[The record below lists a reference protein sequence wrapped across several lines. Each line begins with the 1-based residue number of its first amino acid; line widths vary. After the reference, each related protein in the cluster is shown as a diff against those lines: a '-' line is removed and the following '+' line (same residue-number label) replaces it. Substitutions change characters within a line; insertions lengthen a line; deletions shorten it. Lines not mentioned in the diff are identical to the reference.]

1 MFLNK
6 HNSLLLNKTS
16 IMIQSYKQKINL
28 EEKYD
33 AIIIGSG
40 IGSLC
45 TAALLSKEGK
55 KVLVLERHYTAGGF
69 THIFKRKGYEWD
81 VGIHYIGEVQN
92 PNSPIR
98 KMFDYISNNK
108 LEWADMGEV
117 YDKIIIGDKTY
128 DFVKGVKNFKAK
140 MYEYF
145 PNDIDAIDKY
155 VQLIFDCN
163 KTMKKFYLEKA
174 LPTFMSKL
182 VGFFFRK
189 NYLKY
194 SSKTTYEVISSITE
208 NEDLIKVLT
217 GQYGDYGLPPK
228 QSSFAMHA
236 SVVKHYFNGGSF
248 PIGGSSKI
256 ANTIDNVIES
266 SKGTILVSAEVKNII
281 IKNNKAF
288 GVEMSDGKKFYS
300 DLIISGTGVFQT
312 YNHLITKDI
321 SAKYGFVNNLKKV
334 TPSVAHG
341 CLYLGL
347 NGTSE
352 ELQLPKNNL
361 WIYPDNID
369 HDTAVENYL
378 NDNDSD
384 FPLVYISFAS
394 SKDPTWQSRYPGKS
408 TIDIITL
415 LPYERFMKWE
425 GTKWMKRGEDYD
437 NLKEKITNR
446 LIEHLYEHLPHL
458 KGKIDTYELSS
469 PLTTKNF
476 VNYEKGEL
484 YGIDH
489 TPSRFNQKFLR
500 PKTPIKNLYLTGQD
514 IVSAGVGGALF
525 SGLITAASI
534 TGINFMKKIYKKED

>member
-6 HNSLLLNKTS
+6 HNSLLLKKIT
-16 IMIQSYKQKINL
+16 MIQSYKQKINL

-69 THIFKRKGYEWD
+69 THVFKRKGYEWD

-92 PNSPIR
+92 PNAPIR
-98 KMFDYISNNK
+98 KMFDYISNDK
-108 LEWADMGEV
+108 LKWADMGEV
-117 YDKIIIGDKTY
+117 YDKIIIGNKTY
-128 DFVKGVKNFKAK
+128 NFVKGVKNFKAK

-174 LPTFMSKL
+174 LPTYVSKL

-194 SSKTTYEVISSITE
+194 SSKTTYEVISSLTD

-248 PIGGSSKI
+248 PVGGSSQI

-266 SKGTILVSAEVKNII
+266 SKGTILVSAEVKKILIN
-281 IKNNKAF
+281 NNKAS

-300 DLIISGTGVFQT
+300 DLIVSGTGIFQT
-312 YNHLITKDI
+312 YNHLIPNDI
-321 SAKYGFVNNLKKV
+321 SVKYGFVNNLKKV

-352 ELQLPKNNL
+352 ELGLPKNNL
-361 WIYPDNID
+361 WIYPKDVD
-369 HDTAVENYL
+369 HDTAVSNYL
-378 NDNDSD
+378 NDTDSD

-394 SKDPTWQSRYPGKS
+394 SKDPSWQSRYPGKS

-415 LPYERFMKWE
+415 LPYESFMKWE
-425 GTKWMKRGEDYD
+425 GTKWMKRGEDYGD
-437 NLKEKITNR
+437 LKEKITNR
-446 LIEHLYEHLPHL
+446 LLNHLYKQLPHL
-458 KGKIDTYELSS
+458 KGKIDAYELSS

-476 VNYEKGEL
+476 VNYDKGEL

-534 TGINFMKKIYKKED
+534 TGINFMKKIYK

>member
-6 HNSLLLNKTS
+6 HNSLLLKKIT
-16 IMIQSYKQKINL
+16 MIQSYKQKINL

-69 THIFKRKGYEWD
+69 THVFKRKGYEWD
-81 VGIHYIGEVQN
+81 VGIHYIGEVQK
-92 PNSPIR
+92 PNTPIR
-98 KMFDYISNNK
+98 KMFDYISNDK
-108 LEWADMGEV
+108 LKWADMGEV
-117 YDKIIIGDKTY
+117 YDKIIIGNKTY

-174 LPTFMSKL
+174 LPTYVSKL

-194 SSKTTYEVISSITE
+194 SSKTTYEVISSLTD

-248 PIGGSSKI
+248 PIGGSSQI

-266 SKGTILVSAEVKNII
+266 SKGTILVSAEVKKILI
-281 IKNNKAF
+281 DNNKAS

-300 DLIISGTGVFQT
+300 DLIVSGTGVFQT
-312 YNHLITKDI
+312 YNHLIPKDV
-321 SAKYGFVNNLKKV
+321 SVKHGFVNNLKKV

-352 ELQLPKNNL
+352 ELGLPKNNL
-361 WIYPDNID
+361 WIYPKDVD
-369 HDTAVENYL
+369 HDTAVSNYL
-378 NDNDSD
+378 NDTDSD

-394 SKDPTWQSRYPGKS
+394 SKDPSWQSRYPNKS

-415 LPYERFMKWE
+415 LPYESFMKWE
-425 GTKWMKRGEDYD
+425 GTRWMKRGEDY
-437 NLKEKITNR
+437 NLLKDKITNR
-446 LIEHLYEHLPHL
+446 LLDHLFKQLPQL
-458 KGKIDTYELSS
+458 KGKIDCHELSS

-476 VNYEKGEL
+476 VNYNKGEL

-534 TGINFMKKIYKKED
+534 TGINFMKKIYK

>member
-1 MFLNK
+1 
-6 HNSLLLNKTS
+6 
-16 IMIQSYKQKINL
+16 MIQSYKQKINL

-69 THIFKRKGYEWD
+69 THVFKRKGYEWD

-92 PNSPIR
+92 PNAPIR
-98 KMFDYISNNK
+98 KMFDYISNDK
-108 LEWADMGEV
+108 LKWADMGEV
-117 YDKIIIGDKTY
+117 YDKIIIGNKTY

-174 LPTFMSKL
+174 LPTYVSKL

-194 SSKTTYEVISSITE
+194 SSKTTYEVISSLTD

-248 PIGGSSKI
+248 PIGGSSQI

-266 SKGTILVSAEVKNII
+266 SKGTILVSAEVKKILIN
-281 IKNNKAF
+281 NNKAS

-300 DLIISGTGVFQT
+300 DLIVSGTEAGKKLSIVAEIALSGILFYVSKVLKNLHAKGMYHQEHTNTVTVCLGGKASLLYKSVFEEQEDLA
-312 YNHLITKDI
+312 LITVD
-321 SAKYGFVNNLKKV
+321 KKV
-334 TPSVAHG
+334 EIA
-341 CLYLGL
+341 
-347 NGTSE
+347 E
-352 ELQLPKNNL
+352 FK
-361 WIYPDNID
+361 D
-369 HDTAVENYL
+369 HSDNYL
-378 NDNDSD
+378 LAETVEDIEEEV
-384 FPLVYISFAS
+384 LRLEQKEIEMI
-394 SKDPTWQSRYPGKS
+394 KKS
-408 TIDIITL
+408 L
-415 LPYERFMKWE
+415 
-425 GTKWMKRGEDYD
+425 
-437 NLKEKITNR
+437 EKN
-446 LIEHLYEHLPHL
+446 
-458 KGKIDTYELSS
+458 KGKRKAAADELGISER
-469 PLTTKNF
+469 T
-476 VNYEKGEL
+476 L
-484 YGIDH
+484 Y
-489 TPSRFNQKFLR
+489 RK
-500 PKTPIKNLYLTGQD
+500 IKQFDL
-514 IVSAGVGGALF
+514 
-525 SGLITAASI
+525 
-534 TGINFMKKIYKKED
+534 

>member
-6 HNSLLLNKTS
+6 HNSLLLKKT
-16 IMIQSYKQKINL
+16 ITMIQSYKQKINL

-69 THIFKRKGYEWD
+69 THVFKRKGYEWD

-92 PNSPIR
+92 PNAPIR
-98 KMFDYISNNK
+98 KMFDYISNDK
-108 LEWADMGEV
+108 LKWADMGEV
-117 YDKIIIGDKTY
+117 YDKIIIGNKTY

-140 MYEYF
+140 MHEYF

-174 LPTFMSKL
+174 LPDYVSKL

-189 NYLKY
+189 SYLKY
-194 SSKTTYEVISSITE
+194 SSKTTYEVISSLTN

-248 PIGGSSKI
+248 PIGGSSQI
-256 ANTIDNVIES
+256 ANTIDDVIES
-266 SKGTILVSAEVKNII
+266 SKGTILVSAEVKNIL
-281 IKNNKAF
+281 IKNNKAS

-300 DLIISGTGVFQT
+300 NLIISGTGVFQT
-312 YNHLITKDI
+312 YNHLIPKDI
-321 SAKYGFVNNLKKV
+321 SVKHGFVNNLKKV

-347 NGTSE
+347 NGSSE
-352 ELQLPKNNL
+352 ELGLPKNNL
-361 WIYPDNID
+361 WIYPKDVD
-369 HDTAVENYL
+369 HDTAVSNYL
-378 NDNDSD
+378 NDTDSD

-394 SKDPTWQSRYPGKS
+394 SKDPSWQSRYPNKS

-415 LPYERFMKWE
+415 LPYESFMKWE
-425 GTKWMKRGEDYD
+425 GTRWMKRGEDY
-437 NLKEKITNR
+437 NLLKDKITNR
-446 LIEHLYEHLPHL
+446 LLDHLYKQLPQL
-458 KGKIDTYELSS
+458 KGKIDCFELSS

-476 VNYEKGEL
+476 VNYNKGEL

-534 TGINFMKKIYKKED
+534 TGINFMKKIYK

>member
-6 HNSLLLNKTS
+6 HNSLLLKKT
-16 IMIQSYKQKINL
+16 ITMIQSYKQKINL

-69 THIFKRKGYEWD
+69 THVFKRKGYEWD

-92 PNSPIR
+92 PNAPIR
-98 KMFDYISNNK
+98 KMFDYISNDK
-108 LEWADMGEV
+108 LKWADMGEV
-117 YDKIIIGDKTY
+117 YDKIIIGNKTY

-174 LPTFMSKL
+174 LPDYVSKL

-194 SSKTTYEVISSITE
+194 SSKTTYEVISSLTN

-248 PIGGSSKI
+248 PIGGSSQI
-256 ANTIDNVIES
+256 ANTIDDVIES
-266 SKGTILVSAEVKNII
+266 SKGTILVSAEVKNIL
-281 IKNNKAF
+281 IKNNKAS

-300 DLIISGTGVFQT
+300 NLIISGTGVFQT
-312 YNHLITKDI
+312 YNHLIPKDI
-321 SAKYGFVNNLKKV
+321 SVKHGFVNNLKKV

-347 NGTSE
+347 NGSSE
-352 ELQLPKNNL
+352 ELGLPKNNL
-361 WIYPDNID
+361 WIYPKDVD
-369 HDTAVENYL
+369 HDTAVSNYL
-378 NDNDSD
+378 NDTDSD

-394 SKDPTWQSRYPGKS
+394 SKDPSWQSRYPNKS

-415 LPYERFMKWE
+415 LPYESFMKWE
-425 GTKWMKRGEDYD
+425 GTRWMKRGEDY
-437 NLKEKITNR
+437 NLLKDKITNR
-446 LIEHLYEHLPHL
+446 LLDHLYKQLPQL
-458 KGKIDTYELSS
+458 KGKIDCFELSS

-476 VNYEKGEL
+476 VNYNKGEL

-534 TGINFMKKIYKKED
+534 TGINFMKKIYK

>member
-1 MFLNK
+1 
-6 HNSLLLNKTS
+6 
-16 IMIQSYKQKINL
+16 MIQSYKQKINL

-69 THIFKRKGYEWD
+69 THVFKRKGYEWD

-92 PNSPIR
+92 PNAPIR
-98 KMFDYISNNK
+98 KMFDYISNDK
-108 LEWADMGEV
+108 LKWADMGEV
-117 YDKIIIGDKTY
+117 YDKIIIGNKTY

-140 MYEYF
+140 MHEYF

-174 LPTFMSKL
+174 LPDYVSKL

-189 NYLKY
+189 SYLKY
-194 SSKTTYEVISSITE
+194 STKTTYEVISSLTN

-248 PIGGSSKI
+248 PIGGSSQI
-256 ANTIDNVIES
+256 ANTIDDVIES
-266 SKGTILVSAEVKNII
+266 SKGTILVSAEVKNIL
-281 IKNNKAF
+281 IKNNKAS

-300 DLIISGTGVFQT
+300 NLIISGTGVFQT
-312 YNHLITKDI
+312 YNHLIPKDI
-321 SAKYGFVNNLKKV
+321 SVKHGFVNNLKKV

-347 NGTSE
+347 NGSSE
-352 ELQLPKNNL
+352 ELGLPKNNL
-361 WIYPDNID
+361 WIYPKDVD
-369 HDTAVENYL
+369 HDTAVSNYL
-378 NDNDSD
+378 NDTDSD

-394 SKDPTWQSRYPGKS
+394 SKDPSWQSRYPNKS

-415 LPYERFMKWE
+415 LPYESFMKWE
-425 GTKWMKRGEDYD
+425 GTRWMKRGEDY
-437 NLKEKITNR
+437 NLLKDKITNR
-446 LIEHLYEHLPHL
+446 LLDHLYKQLPQL
-458 KGKIDTYELSS
+458 KGKIDCFELSS

-476 VNYEKGEL
+476 VNYSKGEL

-534 TGINFMKKIYKKED
+534 TGINFMKKIYK